1 MNVAPAISA
10 GATPPARYHASSMVH
25 VALDS
30 TPRRKGTWYS
40 EVTPT
45 QWKAFVGAYMAW
57 VLDGFDFTIITFLL
71 VDIRQSF
78 TVDAAL
84 AGLLGTITLIFRVA
98 GGIGAGTAADR
109 WGRKGPLMFSI
120 LWYSLFSFLGGFS
133 TSYRMLFAIRALFGI
148 GMGGVWA
155 AGMPLTLEHWPARL
169 RGTASGMMQSGYSTG
184 FLLSSLVFEYVYP
197 HVNTGTD
204 MGWRV
209 MLWIGILPAFLVFFI
224 MKGVKES
231 PVWLDRQ
238 RHLKERS
245 QKDSLSLVR
254 LFQRD
259 LVMTTLHT
267 SILMGAFL
275 FMYHSITY
283 WYPTLLVQMHRQTL
297 PYLAALNVGAIIG
310 AIVFGRLSE
319 GTLGRRGSATIATL
333 IGILSLPLY
342 VFTANTAL
350 LLVGALA
357 MGFFGAGNFGVVP
370 GYLTER
376 FPTVARAVG
385 AGLAYH
391 VGAGLG
397 SSTPTIVGMM
407 QDRGYG
413 LAAAMAAC
421 IAGAGTLVIILLWL
435 GPETRGRTFHAT
447 DG

>member
-1 MNVAPAISA
+1 MAHVSLETSTRPK
-10 GATPPARYHASSMVH
+10 GA
-25 VALDS
+25 
-30 TPRRKGTWYS
+30 WYRD
-40 EVTPT
+40 VTPT
-45 QWKAFVGAYMAW
+45 QWKAFTGAYLGW
-57 VLDGFDFTIITFLL
+57 VLDGFDFTILTFLL

-120 LWYSLFSFLGGFS
+120 LWYSVFSFLGGFS

-169 RGTASGMMQSGYSTG
+169 RGTASGMMQSGYSMG
-184 FLLSSLVFEYVYP
+184 FLLSSLVFQFVYP
-197 HVNTGTD
+197 VVNRGTD

-209 MLWIGILPAFLVFFI
+209 MLWMGILPAFLVFFI
-224 MKGVKES
+224 LKGVKES

-238 RHLKERS
+238 RHLKEQN
-245 QKDSLSLVR
+245 QKDSLSLPR
-254 LFQRD
+254 LFRRD
-259 LVMTTLHT
+259 LIATTLHT

-283 WYPTLLVQMHRQTL
+283 WYPTLLGQMHRQTL
-297 PYLAALNVGAIIG
+297 PYMAALNFGGITGAV
-310 AIVFGRLSE
+310 VFGRLSE
-319 GTLGRRGSATIATL
+319 GPLGRRGSASIATL

-342 VFTANTAL
+342 VFSESTAL
-350 LLVGALA
+350 MIVGALA

-385 AGLAYH
+385 AGFAYH

-397 SSTPTIVGMM
+397 SSTPFIVGLM
-407 QDRGYG
+407 QDRGYA
-413 LAAAMAAC
+413 LPTAMAAC
-421 IAGAGTLVIILLWL
+421 IAGSGALVILMLWL
-435 GPETRGRTFHAT
+435 GPETRGTQFHAER
-447 DG
+447 

>member
-1 MNVAPAISA
+1 MIRRMAHMALESSPRAT
-10 GATPPARYHASSMVH
+10 GA
-25 VALDS
+25 
-30 TPRRKGTWYS
+30 WYR
-40 EVTPT
+40 EVTAT
-45 QWKAFVGAYMAW
+45 QWNAFVGAYMAW
-57 VLDGFDFTIITFLL
+57 VLDGFDFTIVTFLL
-71 VDIRQSF
+71 VDIRRSF

-120 LWYSLFSFLGGFS
+120 VWYSVFSFLGGFS
-133 TSYRMLFAIRALFGI
+133 TSFRMLFAIRALFGI

-155 AGMPLTLEHWPARL
+155 AGMPLTLEHWPAHL
-169 RGTASGMMQSGYSTG
+169 RGTASGMMQSGYSLG
-184 FLLSSLVFEYVYP
+184 FLLSSLVFQFVYP
-197 HVNTGTD
+197 VVNGGTD

-224 MKGVKES
+224 MRGVKES

-238 RHLKERS
+238 RHLRSHS

-254 LFQRD
+254 LFHRD
-259 LVMTTLHT
+259 LIATTLHT

-283 WYPTLLVQMHRQTL
+283 WYPTLLGQMHRQTL
-297 PYLAALNVGAIIG
+297 PYLAALNVGGIAG
-310 AIVFGRLSE
+310 AIAFGRISE
-319 GTLGRRGSATIATL
+319 GGLGRRGSATIATL
-333 IGILSLPLY
+333 IGILSIPLY
-342 VFTANTAL
+342 VFAQSTAL
-350 LLVGALA
+350 LVVGALA
-357 MGFFGAGNFGVVP
+357 MGFFGAGNFGIVP

-376 FPTVARAVG
+376 FPTVVRAVG

-407 QDRGYG
+407 QDRGYA
-413 LAAAMAAC
+413 LSSAMGAC
-421 IAGAGTLVIILLWL
+421 IAGSGALVILLIWL
-435 GPETRGRTFHAT
+435 GPETRGRHFHAT
-447 DG
+447 D